1 MLYLPLAGFS
11 HFIFVEAASLLTQY
25 LSIPAHPASSEPT
38 LFLLCSPGLQIIA
51 MPDQPLNGFWDP
63 KLQSSCLLSKALSI
77 KAISAD
83 PMLIS

>member
-1 MLYLPLAGFS
+1 
-11 HFIFVEAASLLTQY
+11 
-25 LSIPAHPASSEPT
+25 
-38 LFLLCSPGLQIIA
+38 